1 MVLDNQFLEK
11 IASTSGN
18 IYEIS
23 QLADLVDTKYRVSS
37 SRGKLF
43 EGFISKLA
51 EANVPASYILKM
63 AQQPQPKSK
72 PDKYRMGE
80 VASKRE
86 EAVKRLAETER
97 QLAEAEQQQSRP
109 SSEQPRPQPES
120 KPESKPD
127 TPQSVMW
134 KGKQYSVGNRDTHD
148 RYIGQGYKP
157 VKVEVGG
164 REYYTYKM
172 PTFASDYAEGLR
184 RFEDTGSKDD
194 YIDRIVQANIDYD
207 MAFKGQ
213 RSDPNYDPNLDLGQ
227 RRKAFFEARGIDYR
241 HSDLTKARTKKLLA
255 DARRVQDTF
264 SVASGINGRTDERLQ
279 SALMV
284 LHQVGKHGGSTGG
297 DNNLA
302 RIIQAVVNNNGSS
315 SGMFGDDEIVVDN
328 TDFISGRPV
337 YGRDVKT
344 AVQTL
349 MEAGMIGPDG
359 FTDRGRS
366 VFGKTGLE
374 RYVGLDDAVNKQ
386 YYEERPWYSM
396 LNPLNWFSSTRRR
409 DEMLNRFIKATGGA
423 YSDRRLGRENLTA
436 YPVRRQDP
444 SSATSWLDA
453 IGNKAERGLGDL
465 VDYLFPQYNRVDIN
479 YNPENYPNYGQ

>member
-1 MVLDNQFLEK
+1 MVLDSQFLEK
-11 IASTSGN
+11 IASTGGN

-23 QLADLVDTKYRVSS
+23 QLADLVDTKYKVSS

-63 AQQPQPKSK
+63 AQQPEPESK
-72 PDKYRMGE
+72 PKPKPRLKTPGIGE
-80 VASKRE
+80 ADS
-86 EAVKRLAETER
+86 
-97 QLAEAEQQQSRP
+97 QQEKADQP
-109 SSEQPRPQPES
+109 SDQPQPES
-120 KPESKPD
+120 KPAA
-127 TPQSVMW
+127 PQSVRW
-134 KGKQYSVGNRDTHD
+134 NDKQYSIGDRAIHD
-148 RYIGQGYKP
+148 AYIGRGYRPK
-157 VKVEVGG
+157 KVVVDGK
-164 REYYTYKM
+164 EYYTYEM
-172 PTFASDYAEGLR
+172 PTFASDYAKGVS
-184 RFEDTGSKDD
+184 RFEDTDSDDD
-194 YIDRIVQANIDYD
+194 YIDRIEQANRDYSL
-207 MAFKGQ
+207 AFRGK
-213 RSDPNYDPNLDLGQ
+213 RSDPAYDPNLDPAE
-227 RRKAFFEARGIDYR
+227 RRKAFFEARGLNYR
-241 HSDLTKARTKKLLA
+241 HSDLTKDRVAKLLA
-255 DARRVQDTF
+255 DARRVQNTF
-264 SVASGINGRTDERLQ
+264 SAASVINGRTDERLQ

-297 DNNLA
+297 DNDLA
-302 RIIQAVVNNNGSS
+302 RVIQAVINGNGSS
-315 SGMFGDDEIVVDN
+315 AGMFGDDEIVVRN

-337 YGRDVKT
+337 YGKDVKT

-374 RYVGLDDAVNKQ
+374 RYVGLDDATNRK

-409 DEMLNRFIKATGGA
+409 DEMLNKFIKETDGA
-423 YSDRRLGRENLTA
+423 YSDRRFGRENLTA

-453 IGNKAERGLGDL
+453 VGNKFERGMGYL
-465 VDYLFPQYNRVDIN
+465 VDYLWPEYNRVDIN
-479 YNPENYPNYGQ
+479 YNPGNHPDYGQ